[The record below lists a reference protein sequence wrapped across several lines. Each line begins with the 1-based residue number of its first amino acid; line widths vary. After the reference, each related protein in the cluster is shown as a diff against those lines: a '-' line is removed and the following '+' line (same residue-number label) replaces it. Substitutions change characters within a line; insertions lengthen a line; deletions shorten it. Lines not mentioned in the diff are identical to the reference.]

1 MSPRIAASTVSDW
14 RELATCREVDPEL
27 FHPEVERG
35 RAYEEQVAA
44 AKRVCA
50 VCPVRAECLAFALR
64 VLPYGIAGGTTP
76 QERRGHPQTATS
88 VAIAEFVEVS
98 VRGSRR
104 EIAAAGRAALASGRD
119 VNEVARR
126 CGVSRRTAQRWAAAA
141 RDQAGRAS

>member
-1 MSPRIAASTVSDW
+1 MRARYLLTFTPDEGAA
-14 RELATCREVDPEL
+14 
-27 FHPEVERG
+27 RG
-35 RAYEEQVAA
+35 W
-44 AKRVCA
+44 
-50 VCPVRAECLAFALR
+50 
-64 VLPYGIAGGTTP
+64 
-76 QERRGHPQTATS
+76 HD
-88 VAIAEFVEVS
+88 VEVS